1 MCHGWAVAHPWPPPC
16 KRWQLAHNFQAWPMQ
31 NLPGVFR
38 LDIAV
43 QSALIFPALKYE
55 KGIPRASGGTGSVGP
70 WLFTAFSFVGSRSS
84 EVGPCRDQGWQ
95 CFVGLEQRFQGGKT
109 LNIYHLW
116 GTLLIYGTSRPLP
129 SCWHFT
135 LCGEDR
141 TRTSLHLPKSL
152 CWDTGPD
159 SNLAYSLYQKAYRFN
174 SKQLF
179 SRPCCTCWS
188 E

>member
-1 MCHGWAVAHPWPPPC
+1 MPWVSRSASLATSMQALAAGTQLPSMACAKLTRYISSGYSSAVSTD
-16 KRWQLAHNFQAWPMQ
+16 
-31 NLPGVFR
+31 LPGVKIWKRDSSCIRGHGRCGSMTIYRFLLCR
-38 LDIAV
+38 QQELRGWSMPRSGLAV
-43 QSALIFPALKYE
+43 LC
-55 KGIPRASGGTGSVGP
+55 RSGAEIS
-70 WLFTAFSFVGSRSS
+70 
-84 EVGPCRDQGWQ
+84 
-95 CFVGLEQRFQGGKT
+95 GGKT

-159 SNLAYSLYQKAYRFN
+159 SKLTYSLYQKAYRFN

-179 SRPCCTCWS
+179 SRPCCTCWL